1 MVVRE
6 DSQCWMALQELW
18 PVELGWEDIKESAGG
33 EQQRLMLGKEREV
46 AQSVQ
51 ELKLTGK
58 EPKEGREMVQFV
70 HGQKPMLEGERP
82 PLRHPH
88 GQWSSHP
95 DSGIGSGYE
104 EAMTNYGAMQGPA
117 QGVVP
122 KLDLE
127 GTGARMAKQTL
138 YWEIEAAWE
147 VRVALT
153 PCPHLCQPGWGES
166 RRRS

>member
-1 MVVRE
+1 
-6 DSQCWMALQELW
+6 MALQELR
-18 PVELGWEDIKESAGG
+18 PVELGWEDIRESAGG
-33 EQQRLMLGKEREV
+33 EQQRLMLGKVWEV

-58 EPKEGREMVQFV
+58 ELKEVREMMQFV
-70 HGQKPMLEGERP
+70 HGQKPMLEDERP

-88 GQWSSHP
+88 VQRSSRP

-104 EAMTNYGAMQGPA
+104 EAMTNYGAMQGLA

-127 GTGARMAKQTL
+127 GAGARMVKQTL
-138 YWEIEAAWE
+138 NWEIEAAWE

-153 PCPHLCQPGWGES
+153 PCPRLCQPGWGES